1 MKRNVSVVKLML
13 GLGVLLATTSCFAQG
28 YRGAAFLQA
37 DSPGCALCS
46 QVVDPAAGNLP
57 KKLLRVVN
65 PKDID
70 KLYGV
75 AVGRG
80 ELPSR
85 EGHMFLEFRF
95 GGLREYVTL
104 TLAPGLF
111 GGFVAIDRIDF
122 IEEQWQVNAFFEDE
136 IDQWVISADGDGT
149 ARNIWHRRLLED
161 QGTVL
166 KDELQPT
173 DEDSAKAV
181 VEKIVARFLTP
192 LLNAVFND
200 GHALYSEGAGNAS
213 GHNLGEQKGIAKS
226 PDPPPR
232 CKVSFRTKVQSA

>member
-28 YRGAAFLQA
+28 YRGAAFLQV
-37 DSPGCALCS
+37 DSPGCARGANERS
-46 QVVDPAAGNLP
+46 QVVDPAAENFS
-57 KKLLRVVN
+57 KKLLRIVN
-65 PKDID
+65 PKDIA

-111 GGFVAIDRIDF
+111 GGFVAIERIDF
-122 IEEQWQVNAFFEDE
+122 IQEQWQVNAFFEDE

-161 QGTVL
+161 KGTVL

-173 DEDSAKAV
+173 DEDSARAV

-213 GHNLGEQKGIAKS
+213 
-226 PDPPPR
+226 R
-232 CKVSFRTKVQSA
+232 R